1 MKKVSYLVAV
11 GLMGAML
18 LTGCGASFSVSP
30 SDLEDYADNNSGL
43 YADVTSDYTGTSSLE
58 GVYVMETDDIH
69 VELWDWEDTTH
80 ASAWFQDNMEILKDE
95 SSSHS
100 GSDTTSG
107 GDYSFKASDN
117 YYRLLFSD
125 DQGIYAYGDKDALND
140 ALIEMNVI
148 EK

>member
-1 MKKVSYLVAV
+1 MKKLGYLAAVSFV
-11 GLMGAML
+11 GAMM
-18 LTGCGASFSVSP
+18 LTGCGASFSVS
-30 SDLEDYADNNSGL
+30 SSVLEDYADHNSGL
-43 YADVTSDYTGTSSLE
+43 YADVTSDYADTSSLE

-69 VELWDWEDTTH
+69 VELWDWEDTAH

-107 GDYSFKASDN
+107 GDYSFKTLGK

-125 DQGIYAYGDKDALND
+125 DQGIYAYGDKEALNN
-140 ALIEMNVI
+140 ALIEMNII
-148 EK
+148 EE